1 MPYFSSDC
9 ADILYT
15 LIRLGDVYVKKN
27 NLNIKPV
34 LRRLYFGFI
43 YSYPVIA
50 VAAFLWIVG
59 YDFSEL
65 QYIFIWMAI
74 MFFFMG
80 SAVPLKSFE
89 IDRHDISIDVLRN
102 RIMEENSKSERGKD
116 ILELMLSNMSEL
128 KQYYSISKLQARF
141 AFVLAVLFCVTG
153 TIILLIS
160 ILKFDGSNLQSTII
174 SAIGGTI
181 SEFFAGTSLL
191 VYKSTLQ
198 QLNLY
203 YKSLHEN
210 ERFLSIVN
218 LANQLPDDRQTDAF
232 IKIIDSSLKDIS
244 SWIESER

>member
-1 MPYFSSDC
+1 MQKIS
-9 ADILYT
+9 
-15 LIRLGDVYVKKN
+15 
-27 NLNIKPV
+27 LNIKAV
-34 LRRLYFGFI
+34 SRRLYFGII

-50 VAAFLWIVG
+50 IIAFLWIAG
-59 YDFSEL
+59 YDFSEFQHIL
-65 QYIFIWMAI
+65 IVMAI
-74 MFFFMG
+74 VFFFLG
-80 SAVPLKSFE
+80 FATPLKAFE
-89 IDRHDISIDVLRN
+89 TDRHDTSIDVLRN

-218 LANQLPDDRQTDAF
+218 LANQLPDDRQAEAF